1 MSVKR
6 GKRGK
11 QGRKLESQFGQVVQF
26 EPLEPRL
33 LMTGIATPDFVV
45 LPTGINQPAYTD
57 GSGLTPSQICH
68 AYGIDQTMFG
78 SVVGDGSGQTI
89 AIVDVYDAPNIQAD
103 LRAFDQQFGL
113 PDPTLVVVGQDGS
126 SNLPD
131 SDPSGP
137 GNSWALESSL
147 DVEWAHAIAP
157 QAKIVLV
164 EANSP
169 YDTDI
174 FAAVNTARK
183 YKGVSV
189 VSMSWGGSEFSGQ
202 SRFNKYFKT
211 PAHHGGGVTFIA
223 SSGDSGAYDSP
234 GSRGVSCP
242 ASSAYV
248 LSVGGTTLSTDRN
261 GDYMG
266 ESGWGNGEMSYY
278 YGGSGGGL
286 SSYVRRPS
294 YQKKT
299 VPKGTVYRSVPD
311 VSFVADPSTG
321 AAVYD
326 SWDSPSSPW
335 IQIGGT
341 SLSAPMWAGVI
352 AIVNQ
357 GRALAGKRS
366 LNGVKQTI
374 PMLYKLPASDFNDI
388 TAGNNGYTA
397 TSGFD
402 LVTGRGTPIVNLLA
416 MDMAGLPKTTVKAA
430 PAAASPLVQTVQA
443 AAHFTTSTPINA
455 IVQCRPAYTYRNS
468 LDPEM
473 PMNVDELFGA
483 LTPIRKWRFREIP
496 L

>member
-1 MSVKR
+1 MA
-6 GKRGK
+6 G
-11 QGRKLESQFGQVVQF
+11 
-26 EPLEPRL
+26 
-33 LMTGIATPDFVV
+33 MATPDFVV
-45 LPTGINQPAYTD
+45 SPAGINQPAYTD

-78 SVVGDGSGQTI
+78 SVVGDGSGETI
-89 AIVDVYDAPNIQAD
+89 AIVDAYDAPTIAAD
-103 LRAFDQQFGL
+103 LRAFDQRFGL
-113 PDPTLVVVGQDGS
+113 PDPTLVVIGQDGS
-126 SNLPD
+126 ANLPQT
-131 SDPSGP
+131 DPFGP
-137 GNSWALESSL
+137 GNSWALEASL
-147 DVEWAHAIAP
+147 DVEWAHAVAP

-174 FAAVNTARK
+174 FKAVNTARK
-183 YKGVSV
+183 YPGVSV

-248 LSVGGTTLSTDRN
+248 LSVGGTTLSTDGG
-261 GDYMG
+261 GDYLG
-266 ESGWGNGEMSYY
+266 ETGWGNGDMSYY
-278 YGGSGGGL
+278 YGGSGGGM
-286 SSYVRRPS
+286 SRYVHRPS
-294 YQKKT
+294 YQKNT
-299 VPKGTVYRSVPD
+299 VPKGTVRRSVPD
-311 VSFVADPSTG
+311 VSFVADPNTG

-357 GRALAGKRS
+357 GRALDGQKS

-374 PMLYKLPASDFNDI
+374 PMLYKLPGSDFNDI
-388 TAGNNGYTA
+388 TAGNNGYAA

-402 LVTGRGTPIVNLLA
+402 LVTGLGTPIVNLLA
-416 MDMAGLPKTTVKAA
+416 IDMVGVPKAPTQAA
-430 PAAASPLVQTVQA
+430 PVAASPLVQPVQA
-443 AAHFTTSTPINA
+443 AADFTTSTATANCLIWPMTSNKEMATPVNA
-455 IVQCRPAYTYRNS
+455 IVQGRPAYTYRNS
-468 LDPEM
+468 LDPDV
-473 PMNVDELFGA
+473 PLNKDELFGA
-483 LTPIRKWRFREIP
+483 LTPIRNGGSGKSPNNLGFKWFI
-496 L
+496 